1 MSARTQPARVK
12 YAHSVKLSHVKVENR
27 HRKDMGDIQG
37 LADSLRDNGLLQ
49 PIGVTGK
56 SELVFGHRRL
66 EAAKLLGWN
75 EIPCVVVDLDSIVTG
90 EYAENEIRKD
100 FTLSERDSIRRAIE
114 SEEKAKAKERKQ
126 EAGKAAGKAAGRGR
140 PKTQD
145 RVTQKSAEPKQPPRE
160 SRTAAAKRV
169 GLGSHDTAT
178 KVGKVVDKGTP
189 ELVQAMDKG
198 TVSVNAAAKLAELPK
213 PKQQAAAKAAETGN
227 KKAVREA
234 VKEAEQQAKPEWAR
248 GPSPKEAARN
258 SPARRW
264 TKLMHDLYVAMN
276 SVRDCG
282 GIEKLT
288 RDWSEDE
295 REKYV
300 AELRQIIGRLNEWI
314 IGLEL

>member
-1 MSARTQPARVK
+1 MSARTQPTRVR
-12 YAHSVKLSHVKVENR
+12 YAHSVKLSQIKVANR
-27 HRKDMGDIQG
+27 HRKDMGDLRG
-37 LADSLRDNGLLQ
+37 LADSIRDHGLLQ
-49 PIGVTGK
+49 PIGVTNE
-56 SELVFGHRRL
+56 SDLVFGHRRL
-66 EAAKLLGWN
+66 KAAKLLGWN
-75 EIPCVVVDLDSIVTG
+75 EIPCVVVDLESIVTG

-100 FTLSERDSIRRAIE
+100 FTLSERDSIRRAIDA
-114 SEEKAKAKERKQ
+114 EEKAKAKERQ
-126 EAGKAAGKAAGRGR
+126 REHGKTAPGR
-140 PKTQD
+140 KTLP
-145 RVTQKSAEPKQPPRE
+145 QKSAEVKTSTKPRE

-169 GLGSHDTAT
+169 GLGSHDTAS

-282 GIEKLT
+282 GIEQLT
-288 RDWSEDE
+288 RDWSDDD
-295 REKYV
+295 REKYI
-300 AELRQIIGRLNEWI
+300 AELRQITGRLNEWI
-314 IGLEL
+314 TALEL